1 MQYPSFSRLLLKEV
15 GFQAGQHEI
24 LSEALSTTIYK
35 QVKEKV
41 KNLQKM
47 TEKYKSEAKKLG
59 EELDKSTRALDRS
72 KQKYRTAYIT
82 WESANN
88 SYAEVQ
94 KIFHLN
100 TKISPSK
107 RKLSPDCEK

>member
-1 MQYPSFSRLLLKEV
+1 MKEV

-35 QVKEKV
+35 QVLETV
-41 KNLQKM
+41 KNYRKM
-47 TEKYKSEAKKLG
+47 TDKYKKEAKKLG
-59 EELDKSTRALDRS
+59 DELDQSTKALDRS

-88 SYAEVQ
+88 SYMEVQ
-94 KIFHLN
+94 I
-100 TKISPSK
+100 
-107 RKLSPDCEK
+107 